1 MRGSLNPYS
10 TISEVLTEVA
20 HLSTT
25 AEVISALR
33 QCPRSLKDLLR
44 FAYAPDI
51 DLPTHPL
58 PQIEPISPK
67 AFAED
72 RFAPVDL
79 DLLSHES
86 GKLHKLFCRSGQPL
100 PPEKRIS
107 LWCQIVSRISADECK
122 LMEHIRAHSTEVNRL
137 PAQFSAI
144 SRGVV
149 EYAGLFTEQ
158 RPKTD
163 EENRR
168 VYAAAMAERGWN

>member
-10 TISEVLTEVA
+10 TIYEVLTEVA

-25 AEVISALR
+25 ADVISALA

-44 FAYAPDI
+44 FAYADDI

-58 PQIEPISPK
+58 PQIESISPK

-86 GKLHKLFCRSGQPL
+86 GKLKKLFCRSGQPL

-107 LWCQIVSRISADECK
+107 LWCQIVTRLAPQECE
-122 LMEHIRAHSTEVNRL
+122 LMESIRTQHRL
-137 PAQFSAI
+137 PEQFSTI
-144 SRGVV
+144 SRGAV
-149 EYAGLFTEQ
+149 EDAGFLTPEQ
-158 RPKTD
+158 RASPED
-163 EENRR
+163 QAR
-168 VYAAAMAERGWN
+168 VYAAAMAAISW